1 VAEAQG
7 AFVQEGQ
14 MARILLADDD
24 AAMRDLAKRALLA
37 DGHEV
42 TVVQDGQDALEA
54 IEADPK
60 AFDLLI
66 SDVQMPGLDGLS
78 LARSAVQ
85 ANPALRIVLMTAYAG
100 SVSVPDGLSGNIR
113 SVLTKPLTLDQ
124 IKAAARAA

>member
-1 VAEAQG
+1 
-7 AFVQEGQ
+7 

-24 AAMRDLAKRALLA
+24 AAMRDLARRALLA
-37 DGHEV
+37 DGHDV
-42 TVVQDGQDALEA
+42 TVVQDGQDALEL

-78 LARSAVQ
+78 LAAAAV
-85 ANPALRIVLMTAYAG
+85 ARNPALRIVLMTAFAG
-100 SVSVPDGLSGNIR
+100 GVTIPDGLSGKIR

-124 IKAAARAA
+124 IKAAARSA

>member
-1 VAEAQG
+1 
-7 AFVQEGQ
+7 